1 MGIYYFLLWIGVI
14 GTFLSQD
21 SRLKRTGFYIIFI
34 YILALF
40 VMVVFR
46 YDVGTDYLEYTDYY
60 YRIHSLFELT
70 SEDFFVEP
78 GYVLLSSLLRSI
90 GAPFELLS
98 FILFLIIVCNLKR
111 AIAFFS
117 DNIPLSVVLYV
128 FLFFLSFHFN
138 LIRHGVMVSFVWKG
152 YSWWFVGKKKRA
164 FISLVCGAMFHAL
177 SLCFLSLLFIHLRK
191 YPIYIYAGVLV
202 FSFIISA
209 HPDWLLSL
217 FDTLLSSI
225 IGTDNRLFFYLNGG
239 HSGVLNETGVTIGMF
254 FNLTLFCVSYFL
266 LIDKKSIF
274 LYNILFIGITFFLLF
289 NSFGAISERIASTC
303 YVANIFILPSV
314 LNLMYVNKWRFLC
327 LAVILLYGILM
338 FNKEVSKES
347 ANYIPFTAIFSM

>member
-1 MGIYYFLLWIGVI
+1 
-14 GTFLSQD
+14 
-21 SRLKRTGFYIIFI
+21 
-34 YILALF
+34 
-40 VMVVFR
+40 MVVFR

-191 YPIYIYAGVLV
+191 YPIYICRCFGV
-202 FSFIISA
+202 
-209 HPDWLLSL
+209 
-217 FDTLLSSI
+217 
-225 IGTDNRLFFYLNGG
+225 FFYYICSSRLAP
-239 HSGVLNETGVTIGMF
+239 F
-254 FNLTLFCVSYFL
+254 
-266 LIDKKSIF
+266 SI
-274 LYNILFIGITFFLLF
+274 
-289 NSFGAISERIASTC
+289 
-303 YVANIFILPSV
+303 
-314 LNLMYVNKWRFLC
+314 
-327 LAVILLYGILM
+327 
-338 FNKEVSKES
+338 
-347 ANYIPFTAIFSM
+347 

>member
-1 MGIYYFLLWIGVI
+1 MMAEVQEIYILGKNVYKLQYCFDKLGQLICNQVNGDLLFLLWIGVI

-111 AIAFFS
+111 AIAFFQIIYLCQS
-117 DNIPLSVVLYV
+117 YYMY
-128 FLFFLSFHFN
+128 F
-138 LIRHGVMVSFVWKG
+138 
-152 YSWWFVGKKKRA
+152 YS
-164 FISLVCGAMFHAL
+164 
-177 SLCFLSLLFIHLRK
+177 
-191 YPIYIYAGVLV
+191 
-202 FSFIISA
+202 
-209 HPDWLLSL
+209 
-217 FDTLLSSI
+217 
-225 IGTDNRLFFYLNGG
+225 FYL
-239 HSGVLNETGVTIGMF
+239 SI
-254 FNLTLFCVSYFL
+254 LT
-266 LIDKKSIF
+266 
-274 LYNILFIGITFFLLF
+274 
-289 NSFGAISERIASTC
+289 
-303 YVANIFILPSV
+303 
-314 LNLMYVNKWRFLC
+314 
-327 LAVILLYGILM
+327 
-338 FNKEVSKES
+338 
-347 ANYIPFTAIFSM
+347 

>member
-217 FDTLLSSI
+217 FDT
-225 IGTDNRLFFYLNGG
+225 
-239 HSGVLNETGVTIGMF
+239 
-254 FNLTLFCVSYFL
+254 C
-266 LIDKKSIF
+266 
-274 LYNILFIGITFFLLF
+274 
-289 NSFGAISERIASTC
+289 
-303 YVANIFILPSV
+303 
-314 LNLMYVNKWRFLC
+314 
-327 LAVILLYGILM
+327 LLYT
-338 FNKEVSKES
+338 SPS
-347 ANYIPFTAIFSM
+347 PRD

>member
-152 YSWWFVGKKKRA
+152 YSWWFVGKK
-164 FISLVCGAMFHAL
+164 
-177 SLCFLSLLFIHLRK
+177 
-191 YPIYIYAGVLV
+191 
-202 FSFIISA
+202 
-209 HPDWLLSL
+209 
-217 FDTLLSSI
+217 
-225 IGTDNRLFFYLNGG
+225 
-239 HSGVLNETGVTIGMF
+239 
-254 FNLTLFCVSYFL
+254 
-266 LIDKKSIF
+266 
-274 LYNILFIGITFFLLF
+274 
-289 NSFGAISERIASTC
+289 
-303 YVANIFILPSV
+303 
-314 LNLMYVNKWRFLC
+314 NK
-327 LAVILLYGILM
+327 
-338 FNKEVSKES
+338 
-347 ANYIPFTAIFSM
+347 